1 MTCQYCGDTIV
12 FAHVCRAAP
21 PLFDTGDTVF
31 HRPTKE
37 TWLVAFVHGGRLTCC
52 GWPESIAP
60 ISDCVLVQKATPEQ
74 RFNLIQ
80 DMAAMSGSDRR
91 KSYALEQLQKA

>member
-1 MTCQYCGDTIV
+1 MIDTADV
-12 FAHVCRAAP
+12 V
-21 PLFDTGDTVF
+21 L
-31 HRPTKE
+31 HRPTNE
-37 TWLVAFVHGGRLTCC
+37 QWVVAFVHDDHLTCC
-52 GWPESIAP
+52 GWPESSAP

-80 DMAAMSGSDRR
+80 DMAAMSGLDRR